1 MLPVRVSELARGGES
16 CLASSGAAANRSLQQ
31 LTASHCCVRGG
42 RSSEC
47 TTIGDMP
54 PLRIAPAE
62 TLNVEM
68 DEALL
73 ATVAALGLRD
83 VEVGATVAFEVM
95 CTRDMIGRR
104 AHLSYPGSGERVE
117 V

>member
-16 CLASSGAAANRSLQQ
+16 CLASSGAAANRSLLQ
-31 LTASHCCVRGG
+31 LTVSHCCVRGG

-47 TTIGDMP
+47 TTIGGMP

-68 DEALL
+68 DAALL
-73 ATVAALGLRD
+73 ATVRALGLQ
-83 VEVGATVAFEVM
+83 ELSGGA
-95 CTRDMIGRR
+95 
-104 AHLSYPGSGERVE
+104 
-117 V
+117 